1 MTTNDPERTAPNG
14 TAPDRGKD
22 AMPAVRTAKPAL
34 AWRYPRRAPVE
45 KRITSPPTP
54 GKAPAASAH
63 SETGSRISPKTWEN
77 DPAPIGNAA
86 PGATGA
92 IPDPADARPSEITS
106 SVATPVASPVTG
118 MAETPENGGP
128 EIPATGRPSGN
139 RDATDGP
146 AAADS
151 LRWWL
156 PPTPPTTGCAPAMPS
171 KKEDRSE

>member
-1 MTTNDPERTAPNG
+1 MTTNDPERTTPNG
-14 TAPDRGKD
+14 TAAAERAKA

-63 SETGSRISPKTWEN
+63 SETGSRISPKTCRKD
-77 DPAPIGNAA
+77 DPAAIENAA
-86 PGATGA
+86 SGATGA
-92 IPDPADARPSEITS
+92 IADTADARASAITS
-106 SVATPVASPVTG
+106 STSSGATPVASPVTG
-118 MAETPENGGP
+118 RREAPESGGP

-139 RDATDGP
+139 RDATDAP

-151 LRWWL
+151 PR
-156 PPTPPTTGCAPAMPS
+156 
-171 KKEDRSE
+171 